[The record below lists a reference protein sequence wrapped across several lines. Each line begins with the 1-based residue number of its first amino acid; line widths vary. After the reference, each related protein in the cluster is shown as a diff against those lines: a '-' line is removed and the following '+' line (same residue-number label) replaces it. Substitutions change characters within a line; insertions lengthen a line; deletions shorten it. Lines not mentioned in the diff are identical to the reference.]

1 MSLWIKSYGV
11 TIQMKATEHVL
22 TYGTVYSVYYR
33 VVQLFNFRE
42 KDTV

>member
-1 MSLWIKSYGV
+1 MKSYGV
-11 TIQMKATEHVL
+11 TIQMKATEQYL
-22 TYGTVYSVYYR
+22 LMLLFTLFLYM